1 MVNLSKRRILVV
13 EDEDIIRLSLVKL
26 LQRHNYNVSEAVS
39 VKSALNT
46 YNLNLFDVIISDL
59 RLPGGSGVDLINIAK
74 DTPVIIMTSYASL
87 RSAVEIM
94 RKGAADYVS
103 KPFDHDELI
112 IAIERVFEET
122 KHEAHNFSDSWDPLL
137 GNSANVV
144 TTLAKLDKVASTD
157 DAVLISGEVGT
168 GKRFVA
174 KLIHDKSQY
183 KDSEFITINCRTVSS
198 LQLESSI
205 EYVDNLSSCSIFL
218 ADLCDLPQSYQHPI
232 LELIRRDKVRCIAST
247 SEDLLCLSNQGKF
260 ARDLLLETAV
270 VSINIPSLRDRPA
283 DISEL
288 CAYFINK
295 LSQQLRLRITISE
308 SSMALM
314 KRYSWPGNI
323 KELKNTLHQA
333 STLLGSENDITPDLL
348 HLPLTENFQIPQDT
362 AHTTTSALPVG
373 ENAKTLESYLVNY
386 VLENQNNMNE
396 TQLAKNL
403 GISRKS
409 LWERRKKLQ
418 IPRSIK

>member
-26 LQRHNYNVSEAVS
+26 LQRHDYNVSEAVS

-122 KHEAHNFSDSWDPLL
+122 KHESHNFSDSWDPLL

-174 KLIHDKSQY
+174 KVIHDKSQY
-183 KDSEFITINCRTVSS
+183 KDSEFITINCRTISS
-198 LQLESSI
+198 LQLESSV
-205 EYVDNLSSCSIFL
+205 EYIDSLSSCSIFL

-288 CAYFINK
+288 SAYFINK
-295 LSQQLRLRITISE
+295 LSQQLRQRITISE

-386 VLENQNNMNE
+386 VLENQSNMNE

>member
-183 KDSEFITINCRTVSS
+183 KDSEFITINCRTISS
-198 LQLESSI
+198 LQLESSV
-205 EYVDNLSSCSIFL
+205 EYIDNLSSCSIFL

-288 CAYFINK
+288 SAYFINK

-348 HLPLTENFQIPQDT
+348 HLPLTENGQRPQDT

-396 TQLAKNL
+396 THLAKNL

>member
-1 MVNLSKRRILVV
+1 VNLSKRRILVV

-59 RLPGGSGVDLINIAK
+59 RLPGGSGVDLIDIAK

-112 IAIERVFEET
+112 IAIERVFEEI
-122 KHEAHNFSDSWDPLL
+122 KHESHNFSDSWDPLL

-174 KLIHDKSQY
+174 KVIHDKSQY
-183 KDSEFITINCRTVSS
+183 KDSEFITINCRTISS
-198 LQLESSI
+198 LQLESSV
-205 EYVDNLSSCSIFL
+205 EYIDNLSSCSIFL

-288 CAYFINK
+288 SAYFINK

-362 AHTTTSALPVG
+362 ADTATSALPVG
-373 ENAKTLESYLVNY
+373 ENTKTLESYLVNY
-386 VLENQNNMNE
+386 VLENQSNMNE

>member
-112 IAIERVFEET
+112 IDIERVFEET

-174 KLIHDKSQY
+174 KVIHDKSQY
-183 KDSEFITINCRTVSS
+183 KDSEFITINCRTISS
-198 LQLESSI
+198 LQLESSV
-205 EYVDNLSSCSIFL
+205 EYIDNLSSCSIFL

-288 CAYFINK
+288 SAYFINK

>member
-103 KPFDHDELI
+103 KPFDYDELI

-174 KLIHDKSQY
+174 KVIHDKSQY
-183 KDSEFITINCRTVSS
+183 KDSEFITINCRTISS
-198 LQLESSI
+198 LQLESSV
-205 EYVDNLSSCSIFL
+205 EYIDNLSSCSIFL

-288 CAYFINK
+288 SAYFINK

>member
-174 KLIHDKSQY
+174 KVIHDKSQY
-183 KDSEFITINCRTVSS
+183 KDSEFITINCRTISS
-198 LQLESSI
+198 LQLESSV
-205 EYVDNLSSCSIFL
+205 EYIDNLSSCSIFL

-288 CAYFINK
+288 SAYFINK

>member
-348 HLPLTENFQIPQDT
+348 HLPLTENFQIPLDT

>member
-174 KLIHDKSQY
+174 KVIHDKSQY
-183 KDSEFITINCRTVSS
+183 KDSEFITINCRTISS
-198 LQLESSI
+198 LQLESSV
-205 EYVDNLSSCSIFL
+205 EYIDNLSSCSIFL

-288 CAYFINK
+288 SAYFINK

-348 HLPLTENFQIPQDT
+348 HLPLTENFQIPQDN

>member
-174 KLIHDKSQY
+174 KVIHDKSQY
-183 KDSEFITINCRTVSS
+183 KDSEFITINCRTISS
-198 LQLESSI
+198 LQLESSV
-205 EYVDNLSSCSIFL
+205 EYIDNLSSCSIFL

>member
-1 MVNLSKRRILVV
+1 
-13 EDEDIIRLSLVKL
+13 
-26 LQRHNYNVSEAVS
+26 
-39 VKSALNT
+39 
-46 YNLNLFDVIISDL
+46 
-59 RLPGGSGVDLINIAK
+59 
-74 DTPVIIMTSYASL
+74 
-87 RSAVEIM
+87 
-94 RKGAADYVS
+94 
-103 KPFDHDELI
+103 
-112 IAIERVFEET
+112 
-122 KHEAHNFSDSWDPLL
+122 
-137 GNSANVV
+137 
-144 TTLAKLDKVASTD
+144 
-157 DAVLISGEVGT
+157 
-168 GKRFVA
+168 
-174 KLIHDKSQY
+174 
-183 KDSEFITINCRTVSS
+183 
-198 LQLESSI
+198 
-205 EYVDNLSSCSIFL
+205 L

-288 CAYFINK
+288 SAYFINK

-362 AHTTTSALPVG
+362 ADTATSALPVG
-373 ENAKTLESYLVNY
+373 ENTKTLESYLVNY